1 MAIKVHLI
9 ESFACCHNFHHSTN
23 GVNTFTNDNFISD
36 LTSLQFAATVATV
49 VNLSVTNELVT
60 NRKYIY
66 IVYIIYKKGK
76 KVNTASVTSAV

>member
-1 MAIKVHLI
+1 M
-9 ESFACCHNFHHSTN
+9 
-23 GVNTFTNDNFISD
+23 NDNFISD

-76 KVNTASVTSAV
+76 KYILQALRLLCDFVWV

>member
-1 MAIKVHLI
+1 M
-9 ESFACCHNFHHSTN
+9 
-23 GVNTFTNDNFISD
+23 NDNFISD
-36 LTSLQFAATVATV
+36 LTSLQFAATAATV

-76 KVNTASVTSAV
+76 KYILQALRLLCDFVWV

>member
-1 MAIKVHLI
+1 M
-9 ESFACCHNFHHSTN
+9 
-23 GVNTFTNDNFISD
+23 NDNFISD
-36 LTSLQFAATVATV
+36 LTSLQFAATAATV

-66 IVYIIYKKGK
+66 IVYIIYNKGK

>member
-1 MAIKVHLI
+1 M
-9 ESFACCHNFHHSTN
+9 
-23 GVNTFTNDNFISD
+23 NDNFISD
-36 LTSLQFAATVATV
+36 LTSLQFAATATV

>member
-1 MAIKVHLI
+1 M
-9 ESFACCHNFHHSTN
+9 
-23 GVNTFTNDNFISD
+23 NDNFISD
-36 LTSLQFAATVATV
+36 LTSLQFAAAAAV